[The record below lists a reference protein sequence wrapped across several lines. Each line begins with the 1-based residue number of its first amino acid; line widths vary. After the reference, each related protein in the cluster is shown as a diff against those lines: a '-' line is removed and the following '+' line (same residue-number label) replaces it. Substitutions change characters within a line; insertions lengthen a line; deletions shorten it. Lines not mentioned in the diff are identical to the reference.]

1 MFLFSTIIELWTA
14 TDGEGRSTEAL
25 DESDVLQ
32 LYMINPYLHLER
44 LSLPSDEFQASEASN
59 GKRGCSFGYG

>member
-14 TDGEGRSTEAL
+14 TDGEGSSTEAL

-44 LSLPSDEFQASEASN
+44 PSLPSDEFQASEANN